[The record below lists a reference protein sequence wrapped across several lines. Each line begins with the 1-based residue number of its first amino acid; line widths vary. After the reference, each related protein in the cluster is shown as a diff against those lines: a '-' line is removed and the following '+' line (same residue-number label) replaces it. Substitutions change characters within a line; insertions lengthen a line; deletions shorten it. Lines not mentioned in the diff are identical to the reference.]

1 MHDLTT
7 DKHCNVEQE
16 RSFFNIRPVPIYFVL
31 KIKDI
36 INDYSEQL
44 QK

>member
-1 MHDLTT
+1 MAL
-7 DKHCNVEQE
+7 HCNVEQE
-16 RSFFNIRPVPIYFVL
+16 WTFRNVRPGPIYLVL

-36 INDYSEQL
+36 IYDYSEQL